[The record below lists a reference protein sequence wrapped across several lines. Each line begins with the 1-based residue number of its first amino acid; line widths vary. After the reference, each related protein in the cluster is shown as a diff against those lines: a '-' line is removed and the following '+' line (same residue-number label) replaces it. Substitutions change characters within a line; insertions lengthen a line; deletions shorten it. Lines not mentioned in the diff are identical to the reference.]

1 MVWQAV
7 MIITILI
14 VIIALLC
21 LKIILLKKSAKEINK
36 GFKNG
41 IENDTN
47 ALIGVSS
54 RDKDILCLCKGLNDE
69 LIRLRAL
76 KLKYEQGDKELKTA
90 ITNISHDIR
99 TPLTAINGY
108 LKLLENESMSA
119 EAEEYISIIKE
130 RTLALKKLSEELFEY
145 SVTSSKAQEQG
156 RAEEVYVNQVLEES
170 ISAMYASL
178 CDKEITP
185 EIDITN
191 EKVIRQSDKEALSRV
206 FSNILSNVLKYS
218 DGDLYIKMDKSGLI
232 SFTNTASQLT
242 EVDAERLFDRFYTVN
257 NARTSTGL
265 GLSIAKTLAGK
276 AGAEISA
283 RLEGDKLTI
292 YVSI

>member
-14 VIIALLC
+14 IIIALLC
-21 LKIILLKKSAKEINK
+21 LKIVLLKKSAKGINK

-41 IENDTN
+41 IDNDTN
-47 ALIGVSS
+47 SLIGVSS
-54 RDKDILCLCKGLNDE
+54 RDKDIINLCRELNDE

-108 LKLLENESMSA
+108 LKLLEKESMSA

-145 SVTSSKAQEQG
+145 SVTTSKAQEQG
-156 RAEEVYVNQVLEES
+156 RAEEVYVNRVLEES

-178 CDKEITP
+178 CDKGINP
-185 EIDITN
+185 EIDITD
-191 EKVIRQSDKEALSRV
+191 EKVVRQSDKEALSRV

-218 DGDLYIKMDKSGLI
+218 DGDLYIKMDSSGLI
-232 SFTNTASQLT
+232 SFKNTASQLT
-242 EVDAERLFDRFYTVN
+242 EVDTERLFDRFYTVN

-292 YVSI
+292 YVNI

>member
-21 LKIILLKKSAKEINK
+21 LKIVLLKKSAKEINK

-47 ALIGVSS
+47 SLIGVSS
-54 RDKDILCLCKGLNDE
+54 RDKDISSLCRELNDE

-108 LKLLENESMSA
+108 LKLLEKESMSA

-145 SVTSSKAQEQG
+145 SVTTSKAQEQG
-156 RAEEVYVNQVLEES
+156 RAEEVYVNRILEES

-178 CDKEITP
+178 CDKGISP

-206 FSNILSNVLKYS
+206 FSNTLSNVLKYS
-218 DGDLYIKMDKSGLI
+218 DGDLYIKMDSNGLI

-242 EVDAERLFDRFYTVN
+242 EVDTERLFDRFYTVN

-292 YVSI
+292 YVNI

>member
-1 MVWQAV
+1 MVWQAI

-14 VIIALLC
+14 IIIALLC
-21 LKIILLKKSAKEINK
+21 LKIMLLKRSAKEISQK
-36 GFKNG
+36 LKNRVG
-41 IENDTN
+41 NDTN

-54 RDKDILCLCKGLNDE
+54 RDKDIMDLCKELNDE
-69 LIRLRAL
+69 LIDLRML
-76 KLKYEQGDKELKTA
+76 ELKYEHGDKELKTA

-108 LKLLENESMSA
+108 LKLLENEEMSVV
-119 EAEEYISIIKE
+119 AEEYLSIIKE

-145 SVTSSKAQEQG
+145 SVTISKPSEKG
-156 RAEEVYVNQVLEES
+156 KTEKIYVNQVLEES

-178 CDKEITP
+178 CDKGITP
-185 EIDITN
+185 DIDITD
-191 EKVIRQSDKEALSRV
+191 EKVIRQSDKESMSRV

-232 SFTNTASQLT
+232 TFTNTASQLT

-257 NARTSTGL
+257 NAKTSTGL
-265 GLSIAKTLAGK
+265 GLSIAKTLSGK
-276 AGAEISA
+276 AGAEIGA
-283 RLEGDKLTI
+283 RLDGDKLTI
-292 YVSI
+292 YVKI